1 MSDLRPARR
10 PTLRHAVLAAVAR
23 HPSRL
28 APDLIFEGL
37 MKGTGKP
44 GFDSALRACLEYDF
58 RDRLPQIGCPV
69 LVVWGEKDAII
80 PVRDADKYVELID
93 GARKV
98 VMDDT
103 GHVPMLE
110 RAPTF
115 NDLLEEFLA
124 HEVVEDEL
132 EGRLADPRSAPSGAY
147 RS

>member
-1 MSDLRPARR
+1 M
-10 PTLRHAVLAAVAR
+10 
-23 HPSRL
+23 
-28 APDLIFEGL
+28 
-37 MKGTGKP
+37 
-44 GFDSALRACLEYDF
+44 
-58 RDRLPQIGCPV
+58 

-80 PVRDADKYVELID
+80 PVPDALID